1 MVFISVHLV
10 YQASRWPLSSKQF
23 PSCTAVGI
31 SAHGCLWL
39 IIRMCH
45 SLFFVPSP
53 YFIYLPSP
61 GLLEKH
67 HLVMEIV
74 ATTNLSSPNSRC
86 PSVTSSYRLAKQQL
100 MEVIMIKMNVYA
112 QLTLDVPPHK
122 RYWSLNLVPVTLF
135 GDRVNTEVIK
145 SR

>member
-1 MVFISVHLV
+1 MHVGDSVLTEVESEMVFISVHLV
-10 YQASRWPLSSKQF
+10 YQASRGPLSTKQF

-61 GLLEKH
+61 GPSEKRRI
-67 HLVMEIV
+67 VMEKV
-74 ATTNLSSPNSRC
+74 TTTNLSSPNSRC
-86 PSVTSSYRLAKQQL
+86 PSVTSSYRGAKQQL
-100 MEVIMIKMNVYA
+100 MEIIMIKMNVYA
-112 QLTLDVPPHK
+112 QLTLDVPPPQQK
-122 RYWSLNLVPVTLF
+122 ILES
-135 GDRVNTEVIK
+135 
-145 SR
+145 